1 VSVDTRGLLSRW
13 GIGVLS
19 LAAGCSVDKFPVP
32 SEFDAAFVTGT
43 VCMPTQIQT
52 GADAKFAVRFET
64 CVYRCVQIDRT
75 AGIHLNY
82 GWACGGN
89 VCQMALL
96 ATAHMLRVK
105 GEDDCDARELP
116 APKPSECLPET
127 VGFDDIDPP
136 RCQGPSCDE
145 EYLTGPFTVTIPY
158 LDLDQGE
165 DVVDRVSKGEN
176 VVQVVQEVV
185 GPQRDPKRAFTVA
198 FDPSYEQFNDPDA
211 LTGADCHEIPPP

>member
-1 VSVDTRGLLSRW
+1 MNTRRTLSLW
-13 GIGVLS
+13 ITSAVW

-32 SEFDAAFVTGT
+32 DEFDAAFVTGT
-43 VCMPTQIQT
+43 VCMPTQIRT
-52 GADAKFAVRFET
+52 GSGAQFAVRFDT

-75 AGIHLNY
+75 SGINLNY
-82 GWACGGN
+82 GWACSGG

-116 APKPSECLPET
+116 APKSSECLPET

-136 RCQGPSCDE
+136 QCQGSSCDE
-145 EYLTGPFTVTIPY
+145 EYPTGPFTVMIPY

-165 DVVDRVSKGEN
+165 QVVARVGKGEN
-176 VVQVVQEVV
+176 VVRVVQDVV
-185 GPQRDPKRAFTVA
+185 GPQRDAERMFTVE
-198 FDPSYEQFNDPDA
+198 FDPSYGQSNDAMA
-211 LTGADCHEIPPP
+211 LAGPDCHEIPPP